1 MLQFEFD
8 GHNSSEYGIIM
19 TGITDNDNLESRSLQ
34 LGEKNRYRAREN
46 HFGTVYDDN
55 YSFTLSIMKNPCH
68 NINVTP
74 ELSSG
79 IITYPEKCTPIL
91 KNGIIT
97 FPLEYIPDVK
107 LGVIQ
112 MNDTDYLSSS
122 NIRIINGWLTSPQTP
137 KLFKILG
144 GDYFYEI

>member
-91 KNGIIT
+91 KKLYYY
-97 FPLEYIPDVK
+97 FPI
-107 LGVIQ
+107 GVH
-112 MNDTDYLSSS
+112 T
-122 NIRIINGWLTSPQTP
+122 RC
-137 KLFKILG
+137 
-144 GDYFYEI
+144 